1 MSCCRFLSRMSR
13 KCAASLRRAA
23 TEAGLGMRRTGAFG
37 AAAGAA
43 ASFRTPNFGTLTTTF
58 GTILPA
64 TFAGTTL
71 AAGLTAPLPAGRG
84 AAFAT
89 AGLADDLG
97 GTDFLG
103 AAFRAAVFS
112 GALAFFAMTFTGF
125 AGAVLTFEGF
135 AFMRKPRVTP

>member
-23 TEAGLGMRRTGAFG
+23 TEAGFGMRRIGAFG

-64 TFAGTTL
+64 TFAGTALT
-71 AAGLTAPLPAGRG
+71 AAPLTAPLPAGRG
-84 AAFAT
+84 APLAT

-97 GTDFLG
+97 GADFLG
-103 AAFRAAVFS
+103 AAFR
-112 GALAFFAMTFTGF
+112 
-125 AGAVLTFEGF
+125 
-135 AFMRKPRVTP
+135 